1 MCMPSRLTPII
12 GGGIGVSII
21 RGDTLIIGVI
31 LRTIGDGMAVD
42 ITGVD
47 IILHTSIIPIGIISR
62 LIMRMVV

>member
-42 ITGVD
+42 ITGAD